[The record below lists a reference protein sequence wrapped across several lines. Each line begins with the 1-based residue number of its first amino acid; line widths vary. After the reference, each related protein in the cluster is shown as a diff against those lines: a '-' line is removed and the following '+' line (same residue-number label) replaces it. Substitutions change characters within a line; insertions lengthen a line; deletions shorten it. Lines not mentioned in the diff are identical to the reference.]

1 MRPSSMVTRC
11 IVESNQTTEH
21 SRASNATVGARM
33 EICYTMV
40 FNEKKKTKR
49 NEPHF
54 DNRTEITVQQN
65 EQLATKN
72 LFYLTYFLPVR

>member
-1 MRPSSMVTRC
+1 MHSHTLSPQKGAPQTCGIPKSQLMRPSSMVTRC

-40 FNEKKKTKR
+40 FNEKKP
-49 NEPHF
+49 NEMSH
-54 DNRTEITVQQN
+54 T
-65 EQLATKN
+65 
-72 LFYLTYFLPVR
+72 LTIAPR